1 MSVWGERLDPRER
14 ARATEQV
21 GPNGG
26 SVPMSNL
33 PPGTTNADID
43 KHYGGTDVVVHADV
57 TVGVM
62 AETLAEYD
70 DDMKEEAILEAV
82 ANGDWED
89 VLNIEIV
96 EEEPI

>member
-1 MSVWGERLDPRER
+1 MSVWGERLDSRER
-14 ARATEQV
+14 ARPTEQV

-62 AETLAEYD
+62 AETRANA

-82 ANGDWED
+82 ENGEWED